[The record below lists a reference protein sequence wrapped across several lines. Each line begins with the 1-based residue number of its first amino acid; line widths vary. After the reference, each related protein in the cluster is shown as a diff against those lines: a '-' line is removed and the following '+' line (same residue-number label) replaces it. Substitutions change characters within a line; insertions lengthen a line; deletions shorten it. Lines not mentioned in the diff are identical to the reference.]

1 LETFQDFLD
10 LFNKNKMAGETNID
24 SINLSF
30 KLKDSTFLINNLTAL
45 QKNFKIS
52 STGAYSIYS
61 DVLNLKN
68 DISIKTK
75 KYTNLPSFSVLVN
88 GRSKDYKLSYDFEK
102 IKSAVLSDG
111 INAILK
117 KKKKIVIDPRKFK
130 NLIDKNSKEFNP
142 EKIIDLFLN

>member
-1 LETFQDFLD
+1 
-10 LFNKNKMAGETNID
+10 MAGETNID